1 MKRTLIG
8 GFLLLTG
15 TLWSM
20 IAYLASE
27 FGSWPLR
34 ENGVFGFALSLALVF
49 TVLGLWILAW
59 EFLRKDS

>member
-20 IAYLASE
+20 IAYLSSV

-34 ENGVFGFALSLALVF
+34 ENGVFGFAFSLAVAF
-49 TVLGLWILAW
+49 TALGLGLLVR
-59 EFLRKDS
+59 EFLRKDG

>member
-27 FGSWPLR
+27 FGSWPPL
-34 ENGVFGFALSLALVF
+34 ENGVYVFALLVAL
-49 TVLGLWILAW
+49 TYTGLGLWLLVW

>member
-20 IAYLASE
+20 MAYMSSV
-27 FGSWPLR
+27 FGSRPLR

-49 TVLGLWILAW
+49 TALGLWILVR